1 MTHLGEIVV
10 AILIG
15 KERLF
20 EGLEQH
26 LLLVT
31 QPLD

>member
-10 AILIG
+10 AMLIS
-15 KERLF
+15 KARWI

>member
-1 MTHLGEIVV
+1 MTYLGEIVV
-10 AILIG
+10 TILIG
-15 KERLF
+15 KERWI